1 MTHPHRYFISLLLLT
16 LLLPALPAATA
27 EDARISELSFLDRQY
42 MAQQR
47 ELLGDLAARE
57 LGRQFDGD
65 RDNDLEI
72 LQTLLDRRLVRS
84 DQTQELQAMG
94 IIMGDLLAN
103 DLDMHWVVYEDK
115 LGRSRALRY
124 RQTDEYLF
132 PVTMISRRREVGNET
147 PVATIYQ
154 KAVDTI
160 TPLLPTQP
168 YQ

>member
-1 MTHPHRYFISLLLLT
+1 MIHQHRYFILVLMLT
-16 LLLPALPAATA
+16 LLLPALPAVTA
-27 EDARISELSFLDRQY
+27 EDARISDLSFLDRQY

-47 ELLGDLAARE
+47 ELLGDLAARK
-57 LGRQFDGD
+57 LGRQFSGD

-72 LQTLLDRRLVRS
+72 LQQLLDRRLVRS

-94 IIMGDLLAN
+94 IIMGDLLAS

>member
-1 MTHPHRYFISLLLLT
+1 MIHQHRYFILVLMLT
-16 LLLPALPAATA
+16 LLLPALPAVTA
-27 EDARISELSFLDRQY
+27 EDARISDLSFLDRQY

-94 IIMGDLLAN
+94 IIMGDLLAS